1 MLIQLDSNANKEKM
15 EKERTPKKIL
25 KENPKEIPKENL
37 KVTRTRERRMMP
49 KLEDEI
55 S

>member
-1 MLIQLDSNANKEKM
+1 MSIQLDSNANKGKM

-25 KENPKEIPKENL
+25 KENPKEIPKENP
-37 KVTRTRERRMMP
+37 KVTRKRRMMP